1 MRNVLAVILGFVVM
15 ILMFLA
21 GITVVGIFLKELFV

>member
-1 MRNVLAVILGFVVM
+1 MRNILAGILGFVFM

>member
-1 MRNVLAVILGFVVM
+1 MRNILVGILGFIFM

>member
-1 MRNVLAVILGFVVM
+1 MRNILVAILGFLVM